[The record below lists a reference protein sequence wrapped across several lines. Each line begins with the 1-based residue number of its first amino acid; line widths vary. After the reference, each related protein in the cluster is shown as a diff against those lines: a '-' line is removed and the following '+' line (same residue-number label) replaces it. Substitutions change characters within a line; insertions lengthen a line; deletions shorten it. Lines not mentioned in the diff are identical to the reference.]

1 MPGFELIGKEEKREL
16 DNLMDKSGI
25 LFRHGFDNLR
35 NGVYK
40 TREFEKNFSNQM
52 NVQDALAVT
61 SGTAALLVAL
71 KAFGIG
77 QGDEVITQSFTFV
90 ATVEA
95 IVESGAKPIICDI
108 DSTLNLDPE
117 ALEAKISN
125 KTKAIIVVHMLG
137 TPCNLNPIIK
147 IAEKNKVNLEF
158 EASVCG
164 GVPIIRSLKEG
175 LIANKIKKVF
185 GIFNGTSNYILSSMD
200 KENKSFN
207 EVLKNAQRL
216 GYAESNPTSDLNGDD
231 VASKL
236 KILSSLCFNSFLN
249 KNIHVE
255 GIKDI
260 DKDDI
265 KYAKKLGY
273 KIKLLGYAEL
283 IGKNIFQRVHP
294 TLIRN
299 SSYVGSIDGV
309 LNAVIIDG
317 NPVGQSIIQGE
328 GAGPAAT
335 TSALISDISSI
346 LRGNIKFPFS
356 ISNKERKNLNFKD
369 ISERFFSAYFRFNV
383 TDKPGVLS
391 NITQIFSRNKVSIK
405 RLVQDPNKNKS
416 SSSIIIIT
424 HPSKDKSLNKIIQTI
439 NKRSY
444 VKKRSK
450 LIRIDDE

>member
-1 MPGFELIGKEEKREL
+1 MKKLNIAIIGLGNIGSYLYKYLNKNKKILSKKNNCIPNVTYISAKNKKLNRGFKIDKSIWLDNYLDATKKKNVDLIVELIGGAEGPAKKL
-16 DNLMDKSGI
+16 
-25 LFRHGFDNLR
+25 
-35 NGVYK
+35 V
-40 TREFEKNFSNQM
+40 FS
-52 NVQDALAVT
+52 
-61 SGTAALLVAL
+61 AL
-71 KAFGIG
+71 KNKKHVVTANKALIAKY
-77 QGDEVITQSFTFV
+77 GDS
-90 ATVEA
+90 
-95 IVESGAKPIICDI
+95 
-108 DSTLNLDPE
+108 L
-117 ALEAKISN
+117 SN
-125 KTKAIIVVHMLG
+125 
-137 TPCNLNPIIK
+137 

-175 LIANKIKKVF
+175 LIANKINKVF
-185 GIFNGTSNYILSSMD
+185 GIFNGTSNYILTAME

-207 EVLKNAQRL
+207 EVLRKAQKL
-216 GYAESNPTSDLNGDD
+216 GYAERNPSSDLNGDD
-231 VASKL
+231 VAAKL

-260 DKDDI
+260 DEDDI
-265 KYAKKLGY
+265 NYAKRLGY

-283 IGKNIFQRVHP
+283 IGKSIYQRVHP
-294 TLIRN
+294 TLIRK

-346 LRGNIKFPFS
+346 LRGNVKFPFS
-356 ISNKERKNLNFKD
+356 ISNKERKNLNFKK
-369 ISERFFSAYFRFNV
+369 ISERFFSAYLRFNV
-383 TDKPGVLS
+383 ADKPGVLS
-391 NITQIFSRNKVSIK
+391 NITQIFSKNSVSIK
-405 RLVQDPNKNKS
+405 RLVQDPNKNKN

-424 HPSKDKSLNKIIQTI
+424 HPSKDKSLNKIIKTI

-444 VKKRSK
+444 VKKSSK
-450 LIRIDDE
+450 LIRIDER

>member
-1 MPGFELIGKEEKREL
+1 MKKLNIAIVGLGNIGSYLYQYLKKNKKILSKKNNCIPNVIFLSAKNIKKKRRFKVDKKLWLKNYLDATKNKNVDLIIELIGGAEGPAK
-16 DNLMDKSGI
+16 NLV
-25 LFRHGFDNLR
+25 FN
-35 NGVYK
+35 
-40 TREFEKNFSNQM
+40 
-52 NVQDALAVT
+52 
-61 SGTAALLVAL
+61 AL
-71 KAFGIG
+71 KNKKHVVTANKALIAKY
-77 QGDEVITQSFTFV
+77 GDQLS
-90 ATVEA
+90 
-95 IVESGAKPIICDI
+95 
-108 DSTLNLDPE
+108 
-117 ALEAKISN
+117 
-125 KTKAIIVVHMLG
+125 
-137 TPCNLNPIIK
+137 K

-175 LIANKIKKVF
+175 LIANKINKVF

-200 KENKSFN
+200 KENKTFK
-207 EVLKNAQRL
+207 EVLQNAQKL
-216 GYAESNPTSDLNGDD
+216 GYAESNPTADLNGDD
-231 VASKL
+231 VAAKL
-236 KILSSLCFNSFLN
+236 QILSSLCFNSFLN
-249 KNIHVE
+249 KNIHIE

-260 DKDDI
+260 DKEDI
-265 KYAKKLGY
+265 NYAKRLGY

-294 TLIRN
+294 TLIRD
-299 SSYVGSIDGV
+299 SSYVASIDGV

-328 GAGPAAT
+328 GAGPSAT

>member
-1 MPGFELIGKEEKREL
+1 MKKLNIAIIGLGNIGSYLYKYLNNNKKNIAKKNNCIPCISYVSAKNKNKKRDFKISKKKWLTNYLDATKKKDVDLIVELIGGAEGPAKK
-16 DNLMDKSGI
+16 
-25 LFRHGFDNLR
+25 
-35 NGVYK
+35 
-40 TREFEKNFSNQM
+40 
-52 NVQDALAVT
+52 
-61 SGTAALLVAL
+61 LVFNAL
-71 KAFGIG
+71 KNKKHVVTANKALIAKY
-77 QGDEVITQSFTFV
+77 GDQLS
-90 ATVEA
+90 
-95 IVESGAKPIICDI
+95 
-108 DSTLNLDPE
+108 
-117 ALEAKISN
+117 
-125 KTKAIIVVHMLG
+125 
-137 TPCNLNPIIK
+137 K

-175 LIANKIKKVF
+175 LIANKISKVF
-185 GIFNGTSNYILSSMD
+185 GIFNGTSNYILSNMD
-200 KENKSFN
+200 KENKSFE
-207 EVLKNAQRL
+207 EVLNKAKKL
-216 GYAESNPTSDLNGDD
+216 GYAESNPSADLNGND
-231 VASKL
+231 VAAKL

-255 GIKDI
+255 GIKNI
-260 DKDDI
+260 DKEDV
-265 KYAKKLGY
+265 KYARRLGY

-294 TLIRN
+294 TLIKD

-328 GAGPAAT
+328 GAGPTAT

-356 ISNKERKNLNFKD
+356 ISNKERKSLNFKQ
-369 ISERFFSAYFRFNV
+369 ISERLFSAYLRFNV
-383 TDKPGVLS
+383 IDKPGVLS
-391 NITQIFSRNKVSIK
+391 NITKVFSRNKVSIK

-450 LIRIDDE
+450 LIRIDNE

>member
-1 MPGFELIGKEEKREL
+1 MKKLNIAIIGLGNIGSYLYKYLKKNKKILSKKNNCVPNILYVSAKNKKLKRGFKIHKKIWLNNYLDATKKKNVDLIIELIGGAEGPAKK
-16 DNLMDKSGI
+16 
-25 LFRHGFDNLR
+25 
-35 NGVYK
+35 
-40 TREFEKNFSNQM
+40 
-52 NVQDALAVT
+52 
-61 SGTAALLVAL
+61 LVFNAL
-71 KAFGIG
+71 KNKKHVVTANKALIAKY
-77 QGDEVITQSFTFV
+77 GDQLS
-90 ATVEA
+90 
-95 IVESGAKPIICDI
+95 
-108 DSTLNLDPE
+108 
-117 ALEAKISN
+117 
-125 KTKAIIVVHMLG
+125 
-137 TPCNLNPIIK
+137 K
-147 IAEKNKVNLEF
+147 IAEKNRVNLEF

-164 GVPIIRSLKEG
+164 GVPILRSLKEG
-175 LIANKIKKVF
+175 LIANKINKVF

-200 KENKSFN
+200 KENKSFK
-207 EVLKNAQRL
+207 EVLQNAKEL
-216 GYAESNPTSDLNGDD
+216 GYAEANPTADLNGDD
-231 VASKL
+231 VAAKL

-265 KYAKKLGY
+265 NYAKRLGY

-294 TLIRN
+294 TLVKD
-299 SSYVGSIDGV
+299 STYVGSIDGV

-317 NPVGQSIIQGE
+317 NPVGQSTIQGE

-369 ISERFFSAYFRFNV
+369 ISERFFSAYLRFNV
-383 TDKPGVLS
+383 IDKPGVLS

-405 RLVQDPNKNKS
+405 RLVQDPNKNKG

-424 HPSKDKSLNKIIQTI
+424 HPSKDKSLNRIIQTI

-444 VKKRSK
+444 VKQRSK